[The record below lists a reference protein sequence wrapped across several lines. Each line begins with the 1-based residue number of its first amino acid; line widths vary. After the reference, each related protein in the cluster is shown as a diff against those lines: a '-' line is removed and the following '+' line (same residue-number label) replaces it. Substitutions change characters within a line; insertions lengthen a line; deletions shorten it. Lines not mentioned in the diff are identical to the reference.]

1 MTNGV
6 SSELITATDGVSLH
20 GIRVLWTIKTQ
31 YLNCQYSSLR
41 VELNSGELGKDIT
54 VSDNS
59 AEFLNL
65 DCNRQYRPRV
75 RAVVSHFVIEDH
87 DAQLFYGGSILVLC
101 CITYISELTLDLF
114 RYSEICSITTLK
126 SMCWIRCICR

>member
-1 MTNGV
+1 MHVFTHSDELTNGV

-20 GIRVLWTIKTQ
+20 GIRVLWTIRSR
-31 YLNCQYSSLR
+31 YFNCQFSSLR
-41 VELNSGELGKDIT
+41 VELNSGELGEDIT

-75 RAVVSHFVIEDH
+75 RAIVSHITIEGYGT
-87 DAQLFYGGSILVLC
+87 QLFYGGSNMC
-101 CITYISELTLDLF
+101 Y
-114 RYSEICSITTLK
+114 SITQVPLNA
-126 SMCWIRCICR
+126 CN